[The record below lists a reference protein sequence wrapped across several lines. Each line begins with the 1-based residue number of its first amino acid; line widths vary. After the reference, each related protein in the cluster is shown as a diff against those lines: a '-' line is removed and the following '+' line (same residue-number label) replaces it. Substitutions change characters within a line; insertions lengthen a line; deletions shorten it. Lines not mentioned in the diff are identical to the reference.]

1 METVLLNPHPKSQ
14 GEPSSSIHSDPTAVT
29 PALFW
34 LLGLLFLPA
43 ISSTLLFGWHHEQV
57 LNIFWILLFAHF
69 ISFRYRYPRVEWK
82 TFLPTTSISRQW
94 GTILLLLTTGTAS
107 VFFQEPLLG
116 IAGVAIW
123 IYHILQRYFPLPHTR
138 ALTFGWLVF
147 LASPLFYS
155 WLSFPLQGLSADA
168 AQDLLSMFGVPG
180 RVLHDL
186 RGEGHRILLQ
196 VGMRV
201 YHVAAEC
208 NGFSLVFCS
217 AITAGW
223 LSLTQSFRLPG
234 VALAICL
241 SLPFAFTMNVLRI
254 ATISVLTQSSLKHYD
269 LIHEVVGSLAFW
281 LGLLAIYYALRP
293 VAKVKKAA

>member
-1 METVLLNPHPKSQ
+1 MNSSCCLSQ
-14 GEPSSSIHSDPTAVT
+14 RSIS

-34 LLGLLFLPA
+34 LLGTLFIPVV
-43 ISSTLLFGWHHEQV
+43 SSTLLFGWHHEQV
-57 LNIFWILLFAHF
+57 LNIFWILLFTHF
-69 ISFRYRYPRVEWK
+69 ISFRSHHPAGERNSCFPE
-82 TFLPTTSISRQW
+82 TSLSHQW
-94 GTILLLLTTGTAS
+94 GIVLLFMSTGTAS

-116 IAGVAIW
+116 IAGFSVW
-123 IYHILQRYFPLPHTR
+123 IYRALQRFLPQPHAL

-147 LASPLFYS
+147 LLSPLFYS

-168 AQDLLSMFGVPG
+168 AHDLLSVFGVQG

-196 VGMRV
+196 VGMRI

-208 NGFSLVFCS
+208 NGFSLLFCS

-223 LSLTQSFRLPG
+223 LTIIRSLRIPWITLG
-234 VALAICL
+234 ICL

-254 ATISVLTQSSLKHYD
+254 VTISVLTQSSLKYYN

-281 LGLLAIYYALRP
+281 LGLAAIYYVLRP
-293 VAKVKKAA
+293 VYKSQKMVESAD